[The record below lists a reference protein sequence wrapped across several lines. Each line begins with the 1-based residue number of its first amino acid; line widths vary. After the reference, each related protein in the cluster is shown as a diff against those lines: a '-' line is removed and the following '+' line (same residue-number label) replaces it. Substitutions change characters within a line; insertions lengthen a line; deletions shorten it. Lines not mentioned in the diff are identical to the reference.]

1 LNYSSHVPAFQ
12 MSLRAAVAAAFSVA
26 IDQWWQ
32 LQFPIYAMISAVV
45 VTDLKASDTWKLGG
59 PRLVGS
65 VVGAVL
71 GALTCAFLRPN
82 AWEAGVA
89 IFAAMFLSHLL
100 RLRNSAKVT
109 GYTCGIVLLAF
120 GDHPW
125 EYALHRTI
133 ETALGIALA
142 MVVSLVPR
150 LIRTDETAP
159 AVMKENRIL

>member
-12 MSLRAAVAAAFSVA
+12 MSLRAAVAAALSVA
-26 IDQWWQ
+26 IAQWWQ

-45 VTDLKASDTWKLGG
+45 VTDLKASETWKLGL

-65 VVGAVL
+65 IVGAVL

-82 AWEAGVA
+82 AWEAGIA

-100 RLRNSAKVT
+100 RLRNSARVAC
-109 GYTCGIVLLAF
+109 YVCGIVLLAF

-125 EYALHRTI
+125 EYALLRTI
-133 ETALGIALA
+133 ETALGITMA
-142 MVVSLVPR
+142 MLVSLVPK
-150 LIRTDETAP
+150 LLPTDATERQ
-159 AVMKENRIL
+159 ES

>member
-1 LNYSSHVPAFQ
+1 MNYSSHVPALQ
-12 MSLRAAVAAAFSVA
+12 MSLRAAVAAALSVA
-26 IDQWWQ
+26 VAQWWQ

-45 VTDLKASDTWKLGG
+45 VTDLKASETWKLGL

-65 VVGAVL
+65 IVGAIV

-82 AWEAGVA
+82 AWEAGLA

-100 RLRNSAKVT
+100 RLRNSARVA
-109 GYTCGIVLLAF
+109 GYVCGIVLLAF

-133 ETALGIALA
+133 ETALGIAMA
-142 MVVSLVPR
+142 MLVSLVPKLLTTGESDR
-150 LIRTDETAP
+150 QQS
-159 AVMKENRIL
+159 